1 MSGGCGTPSPGR
13 WWSAGAV
20 AVALLGAPAVGP
32 KPVVGPFHPGLGAQE
47 VPGASLDTRIR
58 EGRGRVAFLV
68 PIREG
73 VEVCDRGIRTGQGR
87 GWTRWRGDGGS
98 QRCSTG
104 EAVVVLDVRNGEVR
118 DLDLEP
124 WTGASGG
131 ADAPGRVSAR
141 EAADALLRIVDE
153 DGARKEARE
162 QAMMAANL
170 LEGVE
175 VWPSLLDVARDRSRS
190 RGLRKAALFWVGQA
204 AAERVADDLEEVALA
219 DDEEQEIRD
228 AAVFALSQRPAEQAV
243 PALMDVARTA
253 PHGPTRRSA
262 LFWLAQ
268 HDDPRVVPFFEEILA
283 GG

>member
-1 MSGGCGTPSPGR
+1 MGP
-13 WWSAGAV
+13 V
-20 AVALLGAPAVGP
+20 AVA
-32 KPVVGPFHPGLGAQE
+32 GPFHPVLGAQE
-47 VPGASLDTRIR
+47 VPVESLEARLR
-58 EGRGRVAFLV
+58 EGRGRMTFRVA
-68 PIREG
+68 IRDG
-73 VEVCDRGIRTGQGR
+73 VEVCDRGIRTGEGR
-87 GWTRWRGDGGS
+87 GWSRWNGGRDD

-104 EAVVVLDVRNGEVR
+104 EAVVALEVRDGQVR

-124 WTGASGG
+124 WTGAGG
-131 ADAPGRVSAR
+131 EAAAPDRVGAR
-141 EAADALLRIVDE
+141 EAADFLLRIVDE

-162 QAMMAANL
+162 EAMMAATL
-170 LEGVE
+170 LDGVE

-190 RGLRKAALFWVGQA
+190 SSLRRSALFWVGQA
-204 AAERVADDLEEVALA
+204 AAERVEDDLEEVALA

-228 AAVFALSQRPAEQAV
+228 AAVFALSQRPAEHAV

-253 PHGPTRRSA
+253 PHGKTRRSA

>member
-1 MSGGCGTPSPGR
+1 MSGGCGVRLPGR
-13 WWSAGAV
+13 WWAAGV
-20 AVALLGAPAVGP
+20 AAMALFGAPAVGLEA
-32 KPVVGPFHPGLGAQE
+32 VAGPFHPALGAQE
-47 VPGASLDTRIR
+47 VPEASLDTRIR

-73 VEVCDRGIRTGQGR
+73 VEVCDRGVRTGEGR

-104 EAVVVLDVRNGEVR
+104 EAVVALDVRDGEVR

-124 WTGASGG
+124 WMGAAGG
-131 ADAPGRVSAR
+131 ADVPDRVSAR
-141 EAADALLRIVDE
+141 DAADALLGIVDE

-162 QAMMAANL
+162 EAMMAATL

-190 RGLRKAALFWVGQA
+190 RSLRMAALFWIGQA
-204 AAERVADDLEEVALA
+204 AAERVEDDLEEVALA

-228 AAVFALSQRPAEQAV
+228 AAVFALSQRPAEHSI

-253 PHGPTRRSA
+253 PHGRTRRSA